1 MKNLFKKSVAIFVTV
16 LMFACMLFTSVA
28 CDKDD
33 GNAQFVKCS
42 RCNGSGKVYVFYNLY
57 IILSLILLYHAPP
70 CQQNFR
76 RFLNFFQKYNKFLLK
91 IAYFYLKK

>member
-42 RCNGSGKVYVFYNLY
+42 RCNGSGKVYVFYQKEGIY
-57 IILSLILLYHAPP
+57 IPKTCGTCGGKGYIV
-70 CQQNFR
+70 
-76 RFLNFFQKYNKFLLK
+76 K
-91 IAYFYLKK
+91 

>member
-33 GNAQFVKCS
+33 GNKDDGKAQFVSCPN
-42 RCNGSGKVYVFYNLY
+42 CNGSGKEYVFYQKEGMY
-57 IILSLILLYHAPP
+57 IPKLETCGTCGGKGYIV
-70 CQQNFR
+70 
-76 RFLNFFQKYNKFLLK
+76 K
-91 IAYFYLKK
+91 

>member
-42 RCNGSGKVYVFYNLY
+42 RCNGSGKVYVLY
-57 IILSLILLYHAPP
+57 
-70 CQQNFR
+70 
-76 RFLNFFQKYNKFLLK
+76 QKEGIYIPKTCGTCGGK
-91 IAYFYLKK
+91 GYIVK

>member
-33 GNAQFVKCS
+33 GNKDDCNAQYVPCPN
-42 RCNGSGKVYVFYNLY
+42 CNGSGKAYVFYQKEGMY
-57 IILSLILLYHAPP
+57 IPKLETCGTCGGKGYIV
-70 CQQNFR
+70 
-76 RFLNFFQKYNKFLLK
+76 K
-91 IAYFYLKK
+91 

>member
-33 GNAQFVKCS
+33 GNARFVKCS
-42 RCNGSGKVYVFYNLY
+42 HCNGSGTVYEYSLEKSRMEKKRCGECRGKGY
-57 IILSLILLYHAPP
+57 IVE
-70 CQQNFR
+70 
-76 RFLNFFQKYNKFLLK
+76 
-91 IAYFYLKK
+91 

>member
-42 RCNGSGKVYVFYNLY
+42 HCNGTGRVYTYNREGEFVRMKCGTCGGNGY
-57 IILSLILLYHAPP
+57 IVE
-70 CQQNFR
+70 
-76 RFLNFFQKYNKFLLK
+76 
-91 IAYFYLKK
+91 